1 MTGGGA
7 CPSQVSLASRASG
20 LSCRAPRRGRR
31 GPQRGRRRS
40 YASRAGLR
48 ATRLLLRFE
57 HPTPRLLRRRPKDPH
72 RSRGLH
78 PFRGR
83 GRYPFVSAPGKPP
96 PRSLRRHAQR
106 HLPMAE
112 HVLLELR
119 PGSVAS
125 RVRSLPL
132 TLHTH
137 RRRAVRLGRVGGR
150 LRPHACG
157 VSSRQRRRARL
168 RGASPAHASLPREA
182 CRRVGVAHSFLSDS
196 ARRHHAAVAG

>member
-1 MTGGGA
+1 MTA
-7 CPSQVSLASRASG
+7 IPPPSPPARSPRTTRVLMARASRRLRPHLLA
-20 LSCRAPRRGRR
+20 RARNGALPLPHGPISLQRAALAPHGRPGVAHARPRFPSPHERRGSAAAHDAQRGRR

-40 YASRAGLR
+40 CASRAGLR

-106 HLPMAE
+106 HLPVAE

-125 RVRSLPL
+125 RV
-132 TLHTH
+132 
-137 RRRAVRLGRVGGR
+137 
-150 LRPHACG
+150 
-157 VSSRQRRRARL
+157 
-168 RGASPAHASLPREA
+168 
-182 CRRVGVAHSFLSDS
+182 
-196 ARRHHAAVAG
+196 

>member
-1 MTGGGA
+1 MTA
-7 CPSQVSLASRASG
+7 IPPPLPHDPSKQPAFSWRGLLIDSAHTFWPVPTMELFLSLMARYRFNVLHWRLTDDQG
-20 LSCRAPRRGRR
+20 WRMPVPGF
-31 GPQRGRRRS
+31 PHPT
-40 YASRAGLR
+40 
-48 ATRLLLRFE
+48 TRLLLRFE
-57 HPTPRLLRRRPKDPH
+57 HPTPRLLRRRPRNPH
-72 RSRGLH
+72 RSRALH

-96 PRSLRRHAQR
+96 PRSLRRYAQP

-112 HVLLELR
+112 RILLELR
-119 PGSVAS
+119 RGSVAS

-157 VSSRQRRRARL
+157 VSSRQ
-168 RGASPAHASLPREA
+168 
-182 CRRVGVAHSFLSDS
+182 
-196 ARRHHAAVAG
+196 